1 MGIQV
6 VKGQKVDVTKG
17 NPALRNLRVELGW
30 QHAAGQEI
38 DASAFLLGSSGK
50 VSSDE
55 DLIFYN
61 NRTTPFIR
69 YADEA
74 GSVRTFEVKLDR
86 VPGEVSRIAFT
97 LTLYDRDGRRPQ
109 FGEVRGIYLRILEL
123 GTGAEAVRCDL
134 EHTFSSETAIVA
146 GELYRLGE
154 EWKFGA
160 IASGFNGGLKELCR
174 HFGVNAEDSPAPPAS
189 DVRSAPP
196 IPEMRSAPPAR
207 DLRPAPPVAEP
218 RPAPPAGQAERR
230 EPMKFPP
237 PPGARRSPGEPA
249 GEEAL
254 RPAAESPRQQERPD
268 GAAGGPPTSGLNLQ
282 KIELKKKGDRIN
294 LNKSAG
300 LGEILVNLNWN
311 MRRSGGLLGRSK
323 GVDLD
328 LACLYELSDGRKGVV
343 QALGR
348 SFGSLQGAPYVAL
361 DGDDRTGAVA
371 GGENLRINGA
381 RIAEIRRILV
391 FAFIY
396 EGATNWSEADGVVTL
411 RQNGGPDIV
420 VSLDEHDN
428 RKGMCA
434 IALISNVNNETFS
447 IERLVQY
454 YRGHREMDEAHRWGM
469 RWVSGKK

>member
-6 VKGQKVDVTKG
+6 VKGQKVDITKG

-30 QHAAGQEI
+30 QHSAGQEI

-50 VSSDE
+50 VSGDE

-61 NRTTPFIR
+61 NRTAPFIR

-74 GSVRTFEVKLDR
+74 GTVRSFEVKLDR
-86 VPGEVSRIAFT
+86 VPDEVSRIAFT
-97 LTLYDRDGRRPQ
+97 LTLYDGDGRRQQ
-109 FGEVRGIYLRILEL
+109 FGDVRGIYLRILEL

-146 GELYRLGE
+146 GELYRWGA

-160 IASGFNGGLKELCR
+160 IASGFNGGLRELCR
-174 HFGVNAEDSPAPPAS
+174 HFGVDAEDSPAPPVPE
-189 DVRSAPP
+189 VRPAPEARP
-196 IPEMRSAPPAR
+196 APPAR

-218 RPAPPAGQAERR
+218 RPAPASGQGDRR
-230 EPMKFPP
+230 EPMRFPP
-237 PPGARRSPGEPA
+237 PPGTQRPPEESAREETPRRSPDDS
-249 GEEAL
+249 L
-254 RPAAESPRQQERPD
+254 RQREQANAS
-268 GAAGGPPTSGLNLQ
+268 AGGPPGSGLNLR
-282 KIELKKKGDRIN
+282 KIELKKKGDTIN
-294 LNKSAG
+294 LTKSAG
-300 LGEILVNLNWN
+300 MGEILVNLNWN
-311 MRRSGGLLGRSK
+311 MRRSGGLLGRSR

-328 LACLYELSDGRKGVV
+328 LACLYELNDGRKGVV

-361 DGDDRTGAVA
+361 DGDDRTGAIA
-371 GGENLRINGA
+371 EGENLRINGA

-396 EGATNWSEADGVVTL
+396 EGATNWSEADGVVTIH
-411 RQNGGPDIV
+411 QNGGPDIV
-420 VSLDEHDN
+420 VNLDEHDN

-454 YRGHREMDEAHRWGM
+454 YRGHREMDEANRWGL